1 MRLVALSLLVLLVS
15 ACSVSPKPDVTVT
28 PPDKP
33 RLDRPDSSS
42 MRECTW
48 PLMVKLTELTRQ
60 QVEELLRSNAYNQI
74 DCLKRHHNL
83 IVFVDDRDGGL
94 TGASTTLAKR

>member
-1 MRLVALSLLVLLVS
+1 MRLTVMSLLVLLVS
-15 ACSVSPKPDVTVT
+15 ACGLSPKPDVTAT

-33 RLDRPDSSS
+33 RLDRPDSTS

-48 PLMVKLTELTRQ
+48 PMVVKLGRLTRQ

-94 TGASTTLAKR
+94 TGTPTSPAK